1 MGHSP
6 KEVYL
11 NGQPVNFETITKG
24 ETAYAV
30 LSYNRASITDLDT
43 VEILY
48 KEGRVEPV
56 QSSGR
61 NLIVFGIIGSIVL
74 IVGSIVLVVVDRLK
88 HKNLNKEEVL

>member
-1 MGHSP
+1 MGL
-6 KEVYL
+6 ED
-11 NGQPVNFETITKG
+11 
-24 ETAYAV
+24 
-30 LSYNRASITDLDT
+30 DLDT

-88 HKNLNKEEVL
+88 HKKLNKEEVI